1 MKYGALSSSL
11 PAFAITVTANR
22 APSIAGAP
30 ATTVTVGQPY
40 RFVPSASD
48 ADGDPLTFSIVNQPS
63 WATFNTKTG
72 ELAGTPGS
80 DKAAIYSNIKISV
93 SDGKLTASLPVFA
106 ITVEQASM
114 GSATLSWQP
123 PTQRTDGT
131 SLLDLKGYHILY
143 GSSPGSYPNRITLDN
158 PGLTSYVVSNLSQG
172 TWYFVMTAFDAN
184 GAESS
189 QTGVVSKTIQ

>member
-1 MKYGALSSSL
+1 M
-11 PAFAITVTANR
+11 AIR
-22 APSIAGAP
+22 
-30 ATTVTVGQPY
+30 
-40 RFVPSASD
+40 
-48 ADGDPLTFSIVNQPS
+48 LTFSIVNQPS

-80 DKAAIYSNIKISV
+80 DKAAVYSNIKISV

-131 SLLDLKGYHILY
+131 QLSDLKGYRILY
-143 GSSPGSYPNRITLDN
+143 GSSPGSYPNRVTLDN
-158 PGLTSYVVSNLSQG
+158 PGLTSYVVNNLSQG